1 MTTLT
6 VLTRLFIALLLG
18 GAIGYEREYRNRPAG
33 FRTHMLVSLGAA
45 SVSLL
50 QISMLEEAGRLIA
63 ENPALGEAVKVDIG
77 RLGAAV
83 ISGIGFLG
91 AGTIFLTRNYIKGL
105 TTAASLWL
113 VAVAGLSVGM
123 GYHAVGIGTSL
134 LALTVLIALG
144 KLQEAM
150 FRKTGVVTIEVEYD
164 GYQSTLAAIEAFLS
178 RVGAKVID
186 LEHLEVRKDGH
197 GICLF
202 TLDLR
207 SSVDKDAFVREIM
220 ENKGVISSRI
230 IKGYESQ

>member
-6 VLTRLFIALLLG
+6 VLTRLSIALILG

-63 ENPALGEAVKVDIG
+63 QNPALAEALKLDIG

-123 GYHAVGIGTSL
+123 GYYAVGIGTSL
-134 LALTVLIALG
+134 LALTVLLALG
-144 KLQEAM
+144 KLQEAI
-150 FRKTGVVTIEVEYD
+150 FRRTGVITVEISYD
-164 GYQSTLAAIEAFLS
+164 GNQSTLATIESYLS
-178 RVGAKVID
+178 RIGAKVLD
-186 LEHLEVRKDGH
+186 LEHIEGRKDGT
-197 GICLF
+197 GTCLF

-207 SSVDKDAFVREIM
+207 STVDKDAFIQEIQ
-220 ENKGVISSRI
+220 ENKGVFSSRI

>member
-6 VLTRLFIALLLG
+6 VLTRLSIALILG

-63 ENPALGEAVKVDIG
+63 QNPALAEAVKIDIG

-123 GYHAVGIGTSL
+123 GYYAVGIGTSL
-134 LALTVLIALG
+134 LALTVLLALG
-144 KLQEAM
+144 RLQEVM
-150 FRKTGVVTIEVEYD
+150 FKKTGVITIEISYD
-164 GYQSTLAAIEAFLS
+164 GNQSTLSAIEAYLS
-178 RVGAKVID
+178 RIGAKVLD
-186 LEHLEVRKDGH
+186 LEHLESRTEGT
-197 GICLF
+197 GTCLF

-207 SSVDKDAFVREIM
+207 ASADKDAFIQEIM
-220 ENKGVISSRI
+220 DNKGVFSSRI

>member
-63 ENPALGEAVKVDIG
+63 ENPALGEAVKVDVG

-113 VAVAGLSVGM
+113 VAVSGLSVGM
-123 GYHAVGIGTSL
+123 GYYAIGVGTAL
-134 LALTVLIALG
+134 LALAVLLVLG
-144 KLQEAM
+144 RLQEAM
-150 FRKTGVVTIEVEYD
+150 FRKTGIITIEVAYD
-164 GYQSTLAAIEAFLS
+164 GNQSTLADIEAYLL
-178 RVGAKVID
+178 RIGAKVID
-186 LEHLEVRKDGH
+186 LEHLEARKDGN

-207 SSVDKDAFVREIM
+207 SSADKDALIREIL
-220 ENKGVISSRI
+220 ENNGVASIRI

>member
-6 VLTRLFIALLLG
+6 VLTRLSIALILG

-50 QISMLEEAGRLIA
+50 QISMLEDAGRLIA
-63 ENPALGEAVKVDIG
+63 QNPALAEAVKIDIG

-123 GYHAVGIGTSL
+123 GYYAVGIGTSL
-134 LALTVLIALG
+134 LALTVLLALG
-144 KLQEAM
+144 RLQEVM
-150 FRKTGVVTIEVEYD
+150 FKKAGVITIEISYD
-164 GYQSTLAAIEAFLS
+164 GNQSTLAAIEAYLS
-178 RVGAKVID
+178 RIGAKVLD
-186 LEHLEVRKDGH
+186 LEHLESGKEGT
-197 GICLF
+197 GTCLF

-207 SSVDKDAFVREIM
+207 SSDDKDALIEKIG
-220 ENKGVISSRI
+220 ENKGVNSSRI

>member
-63 ENPALGEAVKVDIG
+63 ENPALGEAVKVDVG

-113 VAVAGLSVGM
+113 VAVSGLSVGM
-123 GYHAVGIGTSL
+123 GYYAIGVGTAL
-134 LALTVLIALG
+134 LALAVLLVLG
-144 KLQEAM
+144 RLQEAM
-150 FRKTGVVTIEVEYD
+150 FRKTGVMTIEVVYD
-164 GYQSTLAAIEAFLS
+164 GSTSTLVSIEAHIARS
-178 RVGAKVID
+178 GARVVD
-186 LEHLEVRKDGH
+186 LEHLETRKDGT

-207 SSVDKDAFVREIM
+207 STAEKDAFIM
-220 ENKGVISSRI
+220 GIVENKGVVSSRI